1 MGVFDDY
8 TAFVAAK
15 YDNFPRSRYLT
26 LIVLRKAESE
36 MIFRTEGSGEGL
48 SRDSVHAGLNNQDVV
63 ISRVTI
69 SKRKQTAIERRTGRE
84 LLRQHGLLFYAE
96 DSKGNRPEKEDNI
109 CALNRNKPCGIC
121 VDCMIYGYAVGK
133 GGAKSGAQKS
143 RVITDDAFSIL
154 PDSEVTGDRTF
165 NALYDNNTMRDPV
178 TGEPST
184 SIQEDE
190 YVKPETLFIDMQTLK
205 DLTADEIR
213 YVIANVLR
221 SRRYGA
227 ITSRLGK
234 MRNTLVGA
242 IFSDC
247 ELFSNLELTQ
257 SVYDLLGANDRK
269 FPLNEQKVRT
279 KITEA
284 VASLTKK
291 VIGNVQPLTDSEL
304 TGLIGEIQQTFT
316 SPDAVKAL
324 LDNIR
329 ESYP

>member
-1 MGVFDDY
+1 MSILNNY
-8 TAFVAAK
+8 TDFIVDQ
-15 YDNFPRSRYLT
+15 YENFPQSRYLT

-48 SRDSVHAGLNNQDVV
+48 SRDTVHPGLDGGDP

-69 SKRKQTAIERRTGRE
+69 SKRKQTAVERRTGRE
-84 LLRQHGLLFYAE
+84 LLRQHKLLFYAGGE
-96 DSKGNRPEKEDNI
+96 REGHKDDI

-121 VDCMIYGYAVGK
+121 ADCMIYGYAVG
-133 GGAKSGAQKS
+133 GGGAQKS

-154 PDSEVTGDRTF
+154 SYQAVTAKRTF

-178 TGEPST
+178 TGEASA

-205 DLTADEIR
+205 DLTAIEIR
-213 YVIANVLR
+213 YVIANMLR

-227 ITSRLGK
+227 ISSRLGK
-234 MRNTLVGA
+234 MQNTLVGA

-257 SVYDLLGANDRK
+257 SVYDRLGQDNRK
-269 FPLNEQKVRT
+269 FPLKEKQVKSEVVA
-279 KITEA
+279 A
-284 VASLTKK
+284 VENLSHE
-291 VIGNVQPLTDSEL
+291 VIGNLQILGDTEVDEL
-304 TGLIGEIQQTFT
+304 VDEIRHTFA
-316 SPDAVKAL
+316 SPDEVKRL
-324 LDNIR
+324 LDDIT
-329 ESYP
+329 ELYSGE

>member
-1 MGVFDDY
+1 MSTLDKY
-8 TAFVAAK
+8 TDLIVDEYK
-15 YDNFPRSRYLT
+15 NFPQSRYLT

-48 SRDSVHAGLNNQDVV
+48 SRDAVHAGLEARDI

-69 SKRKQTAIERRTGRE
+69 SKRKQTAVERRTGRE
-84 LLRQHGLLFYAE
+84 LLRQHDLLFYTGDA
-96 DSKGNRPEKEDNI
+96 KEENI
-109 CALNRNKPCGIC
+109 CALNRNKPCAQC
-121 VDCMIYGYAVGK
+121 ADCMIYGYAVG
-133 GGAKSGAQKS
+133 GGGAQKS

-154 PDSEVTGDRTF
+154 PHQTVTAKRTF

-178 TGEPST
+178 TGQPSS

-205 DLTADEIR
+205 DLTVDEIR

-227 ITSRLGK
+227 ISSRLGK

-247 ELFSNLELTQ
+247 EVFSNLELTQ
-257 SVYDLLGANDRK
+257 SVYDRLGPEDRQ
-269 FPLNEQKVRT
+269 FPLDQNKVEPI
-279 KITEA
+279 ITDA
-284 VASLTKK
+284 VAALTGE
-291 VIGNVQPLTDSEL
+291 VIGSVQPLTESEL
-304 TGLIGEIQQTFT
+304 TGLIGEIQQKFA
-316 SPDAVKAL
+316 SPDQVKGL
-324 LDNIR
+324 LDSIT
-329 ESYP
+329 ELYPRA

>member
-1 MGVFDDY
+1 MSVLDNYADVMVNQY
-8 TAFVAAK
+8 E
-15 YDNFPRSRYLT
+15 NFPQRRYLT
-26 LIVLRKAESE
+26 LIILRKAESE

-48 SRDSVHAGLNNQDVV
+48 ALDSVHAGIENREV

-69 SKRKQTAIERRTGRE
+69 SKRKQTAVERRTGRE
-84 LLRQHGLLFYAE
+84 LLRQHSLLFYAA
-96 DSKGNRPEKEDNI
+96 DSKDNRAETEDNI

-121 VDCMIYGYAVGK
+121 ADCMVYGYAVG
-133 GGAKSGAQKS
+133 GGGAQKS

-154 PDSEVTGDRTF
+154 SHQTVTAKRTF
-165 NALYDNNTMRDPV
+165 NALYDNSTMRDPV
-178 TGEPST
+178 SGDASA

-205 DLTADEIR
+205 DLTAHEIR

-227 ITSRLGK
+227 ISSRLGK

-257 SVYDLLGANDRK
+257 RVYDRLGSNRQQS
-269 FPLNEQKVRT
+269 PLDDKQVSTE
-279 KITEA
+279 ITGA
-284 VASLTKK
+284 VEDLSHE
-291 VIGNVQPLTDSEL
+291 VIGNLQPIADTEL
-304 TGLIGEIQQTFT
+304 TKLISEIQQTFA
-316 SPDAVKAL
+316 SPTEVKGLLESITAL
-324 LDNIR
+324 
-329 ESYP
+329 YPQG

>member
-1 MGVFDDY
+1 MSSLDKY
-8 TAFVAAK
+8 TDLIVDK
-15 YDNFPRSRYLT
+15 YNNFPQSRYLT

-48 SRDSVHAGLNNQDVV
+48 SRDTVHAGLEEENRDP

-69 SKRKQTAIERRTGRE
+69 SKRKQTAVERRTGRE
-84 LLRQHGLLFYAE
+84 LLRQHNLLLYTGDE
-96 DSKGNRPEKEDNI
+96 TEGNI
-109 CALNRNKPCGIC
+109 CALNRNKPCAQC
-121 VDCMIYGYAVGK
+121 ADCMIYGYAVG
-133 GGAKSGAQKS
+133 GGGAQKS
-143 RVITDDAFSIL
+143 RVVTDDAFSIL
-154 PDSEVTGDRTF
+154 PYQTVTAKRTF

-178 TGEPST
+178 TGQASA

-227 ITSRLGK
+227 ISSRLGK
-234 MRNTLVGA
+234 MRNTLIGA

-257 SVYDLLGANDRK
+257 WVYDQLGPEGRQ
-269 FPLNEQKVRT
+269 FPLDEK
-279 KITEA
+279 KIKPVLTEA
-284 VASLTKK
+284 VSTLMGE
-291 VIGNVQPLTDSEL
+291 VIGTVHPLTELEL
-304 TGLIGEIQQTFT
+304 TELIDEIQQIFT
-316 SPDAVKAL
+316 SPDEVKAL
-324 LDNIR
+324 LDSITALYGERNT
-329 ESYP
+329 

>member
-1 MGVFDDY
+1 MSVLDDY
-8 TAFVAAK
+8 TGFMVGQ
-15 YDNFPRSRYLT
+15 YENFPQSRYLT
-26 LIVLRKAESE
+26 LVVLRKAESE

-48 SRDSVHAGLNNQDVV
+48 ARDTVHAGIRDLQP

-69 SKRKQTAIERRTGRE
+69 SKRKQTAVERRTGRE
-84 LLRQHGLLFYAE
+84 LLRQHSLLFYAE
-96 DSKGNRPEKEDNI
+96 NRGKREESADNI

-121 VDCMIYGYAVGK
+121 VDCMIYGYAVG
-133 GGAKSGAQKS
+133 GGGAQKS

-154 PDSEVTGDRTF
+154 PYQTVTAKRTF

-178 TGEPST
+178 TGKPSS

-205 DLTADEIR
+205 DLTANEIR

-227 ITSRLGK
+227 ISSRLGK
-234 MRNTLVGA
+234 MRNTIVGA

-257 SVYDLLGANDRK
+257 SVYDRLGEEGRQ
-269 FPLNEQKVRT
+269 FPLDDTKVKTEIIAAVEGLAGEVIGTQKP
-279 KITEA
+279 ISEEE
-284 VASLTKK
+284 LTK
-291 VIGNVQPLTDSEL
+291 
-304 TGLIGEIQQTFT
+304 LIKEIRQIFA
-316 SPDAVKAL
+316 SPTEVKEL
-324 LDNIR
+324 LDAITAL
-329 ESYP
+329 YPRA

>member
-1 MGVFDDY
+1 MSILDKY
-8 TAFVAAK
+8 TDFIVDK
-15 YDNFPRSRYLT
+15 YENFPQSRYLT

-48 SRDSVHAGLNNQDVV
+48 SRDSVHAGLEMRDI

-69 SKRKQTAIERRTGRE
+69 SKRKQTAVERRTGRE
-84 LLRQHGLLFYAE
+84 LLRQHNLLFYTGE
-96 DSKGNRPEKEDNI
+96 PKDENI
-109 CALNRNKPCGIC
+109 CALNRNKPCGQC
-121 VDCMIYGYAVGK
+121 ADCMIYGYAVG
-133 GGAKSGAQKS
+133 GGGAQKS
-143 RVITDDAFSIL
+143 RVITDDAFSVL
-154 PDSEVTGDRTF
+154 PYQTVTAKRTF

-178 TGEPST
+178 TGKASA

-227 ITSRLGK
+227 ISSRLGK

-247 ELFSNLELTQ
+247 EIFSNLELTQ
-257 SVYDLLGANDRK
+257 RVYDQLGAAGRQ
-269 FPLNEQKVRT
+269 FPLDENNVKSVIAESVVTLTDEVIGSVHQIT
-279 KITEA
+279 PPEITE
-284 VASLTKK
+284 
-291 VIGNVQPLTDSEL
+291 
-304 TGLIGEIQQTFT
+304 LIGEIQNTYA
-316 SPDAVKAL
+316 SPNKVKSL
-324 LDNIR
+324 L
-329 ESYP
+329 ESVTGLYPRA

>member
-1 MGVFDDY
+1 MSILDNY
-8 TAFVAAK
+8 TDFMVEK
-15 YDNFPRSRYLT
+15 YENFPQSRYLT

-48 SRDSVHAGLNNQDVV
+48 ARDTVHAGLEDRDP

-69 SKRKQTAIERRTGRE
+69 SKRKQTAVERRTGRE
-84 LLRQHGLLFYAE
+84 LLRQHNLLFYAA
-96 DSKGNRPEKEDNI
+96 DSKGNREEAEDNI

-121 VDCMIYGYAVGK
+121 SDCMIYGYAVG
-133 GGAKSGAQKS
+133 GGGAQKS
-143 RVITDDAFSIL
+143 RVITDDAFSVL
-154 PDSEVTGDRTF
+154 PYQTVTAKRTF

-178 TGEPST
+178 TGQASA

-205 DLTADEIR
+205 DLTANEIR

-227 ITSRLGK
+227 ISSRLGK
-234 MRNTLVGA
+234 MRNMLVGA

-257 SVYDLLGANDRK
+257 SVYDHLGPDGRK
-269 FPLNEQKVRT
+269 FPLDEREVRSQL
-279 KITEA
+279 
-284 VASLTKK
+284 VASVADLSDR
-291 VIGNVQPLTDSEL
+291 VIGNLQILSDTDLEA
-304 TGLIGEIQQTFT
+304 LINEIQQIFV
-316 SPDAVKAL
+316 SPASVKSL
-324 LDNIR
+324 LQTITDLYNA
-329 ESYP
+329 

>member
-1 MGVFDDY
+1 MSTLDKY
-8 TAFVAAK
+8 TDLIVDEYK
-15 YDNFPRSRYLT
+15 NFPQSRYLT

-48 SRDSVHAGLNNQDVV
+48 SRDAVHAGLEARDI

-69 SKRKQTAIERRTGRE
+69 SKRKQTAVERRTGRE
-84 LLRQHGLLFYAE
+84 LLRQHDLLFYTGDA
-96 DSKGNRPEKEDNI
+96 KEENI
-109 CALNRNKPCGIC
+109 CALNRNKPCAQC
-121 VDCMIYGYAVGK
+121 ADCMIYGYAVG
-133 GGAKSGAQKS
+133 GGGAQKS

-154 PDSEVTGDRTF
+154 PHQTVTAKRTF

-178 TGEPST
+178 TGQPSS

-205 DLTADEIR
+205 DLTVDEIR

-227 ITSRLGK
+227 ISSRLGK

-247 ELFSNLELTQ
+247 EIFSNLELTQ
-257 SVYDLLGANDRK
+257 WVYDRLGPEGRQ
-269 FPLNEQKVRT
+269 FPLDQNKVEPI
-279 KITEA
+279 ITEA
-284 VASLTKK
+284 VAALTGE
-291 VIGNVQPLTDSEL
+291 VIGSVQPLTESEL
-304 TGLIGEIQQTFT
+304 TGLIGEIQQKFA
-316 SPDAVKAL
+316 SPDQVKGL
-324 LDNIR
+324 LDSIT
-329 ESYP
+329 ELYPQV

>member
-1 MGVFDDY
+1 MSILDNY
-8 TAFVAAK
+8 TDFMVER
-15 YDNFPRSRYLT
+15 YENFPQSRYLT

-48 SRDSVHAGLNNQDVV
+48 SRDSVHAGLEARDI

-69 SKRKQTAIERRTGRE
+69 SKRKQTAVERRTGRE
-84 LLRQHGLLFYAE
+84 LLRQHNLLSYAM
-96 DSKGNRPEKEDNI
+96 DKGKRTESAENI

-121 VDCMIYGYAVGK
+121 ADCMIYGYAVG
-133 GGAKSGAQKS
+133 GGGAQKS

-154 PDSEVTGDRTF
+154 SYQTVTAKRTF

-178 TGEPST
+178 TGEASS

-190 YVKPETLFIDMQTLK
+190 YVKPEALFIDMQTLK
-205 DLTADEIR
+205 DLTAIEIR

-227 ITSRLGK
+227 ISSRLGK
-234 MRNTLVGA
+234 MRNRLVGA

-257 SVYDLLGANDRK
+257 HVYDRIGPNGRQ
-269 FPLNEQKVRT
+269 FPLDEKQVKSEVVA
-279 KITEA
+279 A
-284 VASLTKK
+284 VADLTRE
-291 VIGNVQPLTDSEL
+291 VIGNLQPLSDMEL
-304 TGLIGEIQQTFT
+304 DTLINEVQQTFVSPT
-316 SPDAVKAL
+316 SVKSL
-324 LDNIR
+324 LQAIT
-329 ESYP
+329 ELY

>member
-1 MGVFDDY
+1 MSVLDNYADFMVNQY
-8 TAFVAAK
+8 E
-15 YDNFPRSRYLT
+15 NFPQSRYLT
-26 LIVLRKAESE
+26 LVVLRKAESE

-48 SRDSVHAGLNNQDVV
+48 TRDSVHAGLEDRDR

-69 SKRKQTAIERRTGRE
+69 SKRKQTAVERRTGRE
-84 LLRQHGLLFYAE
+84 LLRQHNLLFYIA
-96 DSKGNRPEKEDNI
+96 GAKEEEENI
-109 CALNRNKPCGIC
+109 CALNRNKPCARC
-121 VDCMIYGYAVGK
+121 ADCMIYGYAVG
-133 GGAKSGAQKS
+133 GGGAQKS

-154 PDSEVTGDRTF
+154 SYQTVTAKRTF

-178 TGEPST
+178 SGEASA

-227 ITSRLGK
+227 ISSRLGK

-257 SVYDLLGANDRK
+257 RVYDRLGSNRQQ
-269 FPLNEQKVRT
+269 FPLDDKRVA
-279 KITEA
+279 TEISGA
-284 VASLTKK
+284 VEDLSRE
-291 VIGNVQPLTDSEL
+291 VIGNLQPIAGAEL
-304 TGLIGEIQQTFT
+304 TELIREIQQTFA
-316 SPDAVKAL
+316 SPTEVKGL
-324 LDNIR
+324 LD
-329 ESYP
+329 SVTALYPQE

>member
-1 MGVFDDY
+1 MNTLEKYTDY
-8 TAFVAAK
+8 IVDG
-15 YDNFPRSRYLT
+15 YENFPKSRYLT

-48 SRDSVHAGLNNQDVV
+48 SRDTVHAGVDADDP

-69 SKRKQTAIERRTGRE
+69 SKRKQTAVERRTGRE
-84 LLRQHGLLFYAE
+84 LLRQHNLLFYSGGETEGNE
-96 DSKGNRPEKEDNI
+96 DDI

-121 VDCMIYGYAVGK
+121 ADCMVYGYAVG
-133 GGAKSGAQKS
+133 GGGAQKS

-154 PDSEVTGDRTF
+154 SYQSVTAKRTF

-178 TGEPST
+178 TNEASS

-205 DLTADEIR
+205 DLTAIEIR
-213 YVIANVLR
+213 YVIANILR

-227 ITSRLGK
+227 ISSRLGK
-234 MRNTLVGA
+234 MRNTLVGV

-257 SVYDLLGANDRK
+257 TVYDQLGTDNRQ
-269 FPLNEQKVRT
+269 FPLNERQVK
-279 KITEA
+279 TEVLSA
-284 VASLTKK
+284 VNNLSLE
-291 VIGNVQPLTDSEL
+291 VIGNLAILTDAEVADL
-304 TGLIGEIQQTFT
+304 THEIQQTFA
-316 SPDAVKAL
+316 SPEKVKSL
-324 LDNIR
+324 LDDITQLYSG
-329 ESYP
+329 E